1 MEEYRVLR
9 GKKRVTALNSIILVF
24 TILFGLNIFRLS
36 FVNFNLYKSKTVL
49 ENEYSNLKKQNNNLR
64 KQIFFYKSNKGIE
77 KLARERLN
85 FIKDDEVPIRY
96 ISSN

>member
-1 MEEYRVLR
+1 MEEYKLLK
-9 GKKRVTALNSIILVF
+9 GKKRVTTLNSIILIF
-24 TILFGLNIFRLS
+24 TVVFGLNIFKLS
-36 FVNFNLYKSKTVL
+36 FINFNLHKSKTVL
-49 ENEYSNLKKQNNNLR
+49 ENEYSSLKKQNNNLR

-96 ISSN
+96 ISTN